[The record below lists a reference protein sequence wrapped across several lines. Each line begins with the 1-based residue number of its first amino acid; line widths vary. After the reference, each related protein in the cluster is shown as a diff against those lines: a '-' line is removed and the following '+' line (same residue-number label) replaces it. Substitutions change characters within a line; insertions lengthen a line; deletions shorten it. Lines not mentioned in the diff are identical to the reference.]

1 MSILEGFVD
10 WFRKSDQDIMEA
22 HLKKDKEAL
31 QKALSEMDKERRR
44 LSQYLHRLEKIIEK
58 EEQLTGKKAEPPEKP
73 TEKPEDF
80 DKWLFLT
87 EDQFNAIWEK
97 KVEERSEADR
107 EFVSTELP
115 RVLTEKNRLESHLHH
130 LLEIMAKTRLLIDD
144 LNEQMCRDLSG
155 GHSIARVAQAL
166 VDRFGHELNEEY
178 HLGRDDIRQYLE
190 EHFGIDKNASRE
202 LFSLLE
208 ELRILNY
215 RLKLPENVKE
225 NPLAYF
231 APDPEL
237 ANTDTMEVAEAL
249 YGVWEI
255 HA

>member
-1 MSILEGFVD
+1 MSILEKFSD
-10 WFRKSDQDIMEA
+10 WFQKRDHEIMES
-22 HLKKDKEAL
+22 HVKKDKEAL
-31 QKALSEMDKERRR
+31 QKALAEMEEERRQ
-44 LSQYLHRLEKIIEK
+44 LSQYLYRLEKIIEK
-58 EEQLTGKKAEPPEKP
+58 EEQITGKKAAPPEKP
-73 TEKPEDF
+73 IEKPEDF

-87 EDQFNAIWEK
+87 EDQFKAIWEK

-107 EFVSTELP
+107 EFIETELP
-115 RVLTEKNRLESHLHH
+115 RVLTEKNRLESHLHR

-155 GHSIARVAQAL
+155 GHSIAQVAQAL
-166 VDRFGHELNEEY
+166 VDRFGHELKEEY
-178 HLGRDDIRQYLE
+178 HIGRDDIRNFLE
-190 EHFGIDKNASRE
+190 AHFGIDKNASRE

-208 ELRILNY
+208 ELPILNY
-215 RLKLPENVKE
+215 RLDLPENVKE

-237 ANTDTMEVAEAL
+237 AHIDALEVAEAL

-255 HA
+255 RA